1 MLKLLR
7 RLNNYGITRDEFNQA
22 LAKLNS
28 EMTLTKLKI
37 NNKLEDF

>member
-1 MLKLLR
+1 MLKLFLR

-28 EMTLTKLKI
+28 ENDT
-37 NNKLEDF
+37 NEVENK